1 MSDEAMPRIE
11 TVSVEGV
18 DKLGIK
24 WRGKARKDTVNLAG
38 WIATGGEILAPLKV
52 STAFGKAS
60 VGNYGAAVV
69 WDDNDLAIDAYHLRM
84 LADEQK
90 KFDWRDARQW
100 QETAGLSNNEVADLF
115 KLSTS
120 TWCAY
125 KAGDAEIPATIA
137 MLCRAML
144 RDPVLM
150 QAHYRP
156 RTTGRPPKQRATG

>member
-1 MSDEAMPRIE
+1 MTEEMPRIE
-11 TVSVEGV
+11 AVSVEGAGR
-18 DKLGIK
+18 LGVK
-24 WRGKARKDTVNLAG
+24 WRDKTRKDTVNLLG
-38 WIATGGEILAPLKV
+38 WIATGGEILAPLMEPTIF
-52 STAFGKAS
+52 SKAV
-60 VGNYGAAVV
+60 VGNYGTAIV
-69 WDDNDLAIDAYHLRM
+69 WDDGDLAIDAQHVML

-90 KFDWRDARQW
+90 KFDWRDAKRW
-100 QETAGLSNNEVADLF
+100 QEQVGLSNNEVADLF

-125 KAGDAEIPATIA
+125 KAGDAEIPAAIA

-156 RTTGRPPKQRATG
+156 RINGRPPKRAAS

>member
-1 MSDEAMPRIE
+1 MTAAMPRIE
-11 TVSVEGV
+11 AVSVEGAGRLKV
-18 DKLGIK
+18 K
-24 WRGKARKDTVNLAG
+24 WRGKTQKDAVNLLG
-38 WIATGGEILAPLKV
+38 WIATGGEILAPL
-52 STAFGKAS
+52 TAPAIFSKAS
-60 VGNYGAAVV
+60 VGNYGAAIV
-69 WDDNDLAIDAYHLRM
+69 WDDDDLAIDAQHVMM

-90 KFDWRDARQW
+90 KFDERDAKRW
-100 QETAGLSNNEVADLF
+100 QVQVGLSNNEVADMF
-115 KLSTS
+115 SLSTS

-156 RTTGRPPKQRATG
+156 RTNGRPPKRAAS

>member
-1 MSDEAMPRIE
+1 MTEDMPRIE
-11 TVSVEGV
+11 AVSVEGAGRLSV
-18 DKLGIK
+18 K
-24 WRGKARKDTVNLAG
+24 WRGKSRKDTVNLQG
-38 WIATGGEILAPLKV
+38 WIATGGEILSPLLV
-52 STAFGKAS
+52 PTTFSKAS
-60 VGNYGAAVV
+60 IGNYGAAIV
-69 WDDNDLAIDAYHLRM
+69 WDDGDLAIDAQHVML

-90 KFDWRDARQW
+90 KFDARDAKRW
-100 QETAGLSNNEVADLF
+100 QEQVGLSNNEVADLF

-125 KAGDAEIPATIA
+125 KAGAAEIPATIA

-156 RTTGRPPKQRATG
+156 RINGRPPKRAAH

>member
-1 MSDEAMPRIE
+1 MTEDMPRIE
-11 TVSVEGV
+11 AVSVEGPGR
-18 DKLGIK
+18 LGVK
-24 WRGKARKDTVNLAG
+24 WRGKSRKDVVNLLG
-38 WIATGGEILAPLKV
+38 WIATGGEILAPLMV
-52 STAFGKAS
+52 PAIFGKAS
-60 VGNYGAAVV
+60 VGNYGAAIV
-69 WDDNDLAIDAYHLRM
+69 WDDGDLAIDAQHVML

-90 KFDWRDARQW
+90 KFDERDAKRW
-100 QETAGLSNNEVADLF
+100 QQQVGLSNNEVADLF

-125 KAGDAEIPATIA
+125 KAGVAEIPATIA

-156 RTTGRPPKQRATG
+156 RINGRPPKRAAS

>member
-1 MSDEAMPRIE
+1 VTEEMPRIE
-11 TVSVEGV
+11 AVSIEGTGRLSV
-18 DKLGIK
+18 K
-24 WRGKARKDTVNLAG
+24 WRGRGRKDTVNLLG
-38 WIATGGEILAPLKV
+38 WIATGGKILAPLMV
-52 STAFGKAS
+52 PATFNKAS
-60 VGNYGAAVV
+60 IGNYGAAIV
-69 WDDNDLAIDAYHLRM
+69 WDDGDLAIDAQHVML

-90 KFDWRDARQW
+90 KFDARDAKRW
-100 QETAGLSNNEVADLF
+100 QEQLGLSNNEVADLL

-125 KAGDAEIPATIA
+125 KAGGAEVPTTIA

-156 RTTGRPPKQRATG
+156 RINGRPPKRAAS